1 MCSDEAISHAE
12 EATVAKSCSQSS
24 ASSQAEAGDLTVTL
38 LDETNSGY
46 NPLDPSLIE
55 PSDEVL
61 DTRPDFTST
70 VAGRQCVLF

>member
-12 EATVAKSCSQSS
+12 EATVAKGCSRSS

-46 NPLDPSLIE
+46 NPLDPSLME

-61 DTRPDFTST
+61 DTIKSQPDFTSI
-70 VAGRQCVLF
+70 VAGR